1 MCNSDVGPIFEHRQ
15 NMHSLFG
22 YDNTCVVP
30 AVSTPKTFRFVIKNL
45 YLFKKRKKELPGVIA
60 HLFMLRRQRQAG
72 HLMFKISLL
81 FIASSKL
88 SRAAQLALKKKTK
101 RKEEKVG
108 MSN

>member
-1 MCNSDVGPIFEHRQ
+1 MCSTCSKYPQ
-15 NMHSLFG
+15 NIQVR
-22 YDNTCVVP
+22 N
-30 AVSTPKTFRFVIKNL
+30 KNL
-45 YLFKKRKKELPGVIA
+45 YLFKKRKKELPGVTA

-72 HLMFKISLL
+72 HFMLKTSLL